1 MHRDFHVSNIMY
13 FNKNFFLID
22 NQDAVFGNKVYDL
35 ASLIDDV
42 RIKISLKNRE
52 KLYKAYVKKTKQKNK
67 YVLRNDFEILSIL
80 RNLKIIGIFT
90 RLSQRDK
97 KHSYLKMIPYAW
109 KMIDDRRKTN
119 SKAKELNVFID
130 KYFPKKDKDERM
142 KINTALILCAGYGK
156 RLNPITLSL
165 PKPLIEIRD
174 RSLLSRTIEL
184 IISLGIKNIKIN
196 SFYLSDQIVEC
207 IRNSNYKNN
216 IEIINDGDFILDT
229 GGGVKNM
236 IQYFKQDDFLVFN
249 PDTIWDI
256 NYKDTI
262 IKMIDYYYENKL
274 SNLLL
279 VANKKKF

>member
-1 MHRDFHVSNIMY
+1 
-13 FNKNFFLID
+13 
-22 NQDAVFGNKVYDL
+22 
-35 ASLIDDV
+35 
-42 RIKISLKNRE
+42 
-52 KLYKAYVKKTKQKNK
+52 
-67 YVLRNDFEILSIL
+67 
-80 RNLKIIGIFT
+80 
-90 RLSQRDK
+90 
-97 KHSYLKMIPYAW
+97 
-109 KMIDDRRKTN
+109 
-119 SKAKELNVFID
+119 
-130 KYFPKKDKDERM
+130 M

-196 SFYLSDQIVEC
+196 SFYLSDQIVES

-279 VANKKKF
+279 VANKKKSFDKKLNGDFNLINKKLKRETNNQYIYIGLQILNRGLLEDIEEKKFSMNTVWNKQLIKSSLNGFESKEEFIHLTDIEIYDKLKIWSNF